1 MPRRLPIITTTIMMT
16 PMTTKPIELK
26 PMELVKLMHLCSVSL
41 PVGAYSFSQGME
53 YAIDAGW
60 VKSTDQVHDWIE
72 CQLLFNLAR
81 VDLPLLA
88 RCMEALR
95 QNDIAQLQQ
104 WNDYLIACRE
114 TRELRMT
121 DLAMGEALKRLLPT
135 LGVNPLFAKS
145 EPVSFVTLFAQAC
158 SEWQISADAACLGF
172 AWAWLEN
179 QVAAATK
186 LVPLGQ
192 TQAQSLVARLQSTV
206 PEAVGLSATVHDEQ
220 LGSCL
225 PGLAMASALHET
237 QYSRLFRS

>member
-1 MPRRLPIITTTIMMT
+1 MQKQRRTITTITT
-16 PMTTKPIELK
+16 MTTNTIELK

-60 VKSTDQVHDWIE
+60 VKSPDQVQDWLE

-88 RCMEALR
+88 RCMQALR
-95 QNDIAQLQQ
+95 RSDFEQLAH
-104 WNDYLIACRE
+104 WNDFLIACRE
-114 TRELRMT
+114 TRELRLT
-121 DLAMGEALKRLLPT
+121 DLAMGEALLRLLPT
-135 LGVNPLFAKS
+135 LGVDPLFAKR
-145 EPVSFVTLFAQAC
+145 EPASFVTLFAVAC
-158 SEWQISADAACLGF
+158 TQWNISLEGACLGF

-192 TQAQSLVARLQSTV
+192 TQAQALVAKLQPMLTD
-206 PEAVGLSATVHDEQ
+206 AVLLSSQVNDDQ

-225 PGLAMASALHET
+225 PGLALASALHET

>member
-1 MPRRLPIITTTIMMT
+1 MPRGLRIITTTIMII
-16 PMTTKPIELK
+16 PMTTKPIALN

-60 VKSTDQVHDWIE
+60 VKSKDQVHDWIE

-145 EPVSFVTLFAQAC
+145 ESVSFVTLFAQAC
-158 SEWQISADAACLGF
+158 SEWQISGDAACLGF

-192 TQAQSLVARLQSTV
+192 TQAQSLVARLQRTV
-206 PEAVGLSATVHDEQ
+206 PEAVSLSATVHDEQ

>member
-1 MPRRLPIITTTIMMT
+1 
-16 PMTTKPIELK
+16 MTTDSIDLK
-26 PMELVKLMHLCSVSL
+26 SMELVKLMHLCSVSL

-53 YAIDAGW
+53 YAIDEGW
-60 VKSTDQVHDWIE
+60 VKSPDQIYDWLE

-88 RCMEALR
+88 RCMQALKC
-95 QNDIAQLQQ
+95 NDMVQLHR

-114 TRELRMT
+114 TRELRLT
-121 DLAMGEALKRLLPT
+121 DLAMGEALQRLLPT
-135 LGVNPLFAKS
+135 LGVEPLYAKR
-145 EPVSFVTLFAQAC
+145 EPVSFVTLFSVAC
-158 SEWQISADAACLGF
+158 NQWNISPEGASVGF

-192 TQAQSLVARLQSTV
+192 TQAQALVARLQ
-206 PEAVGLSATVHDEQ
+206 AVLPDAVLLSRQVNDDQ

-225 PGLAMASALHET
+225 PGLALASALHET

>member
-1 MPRRLPIITTTIMMT
+1 MVTT
-16 PMTTKPIELK
+16 MTTEPIALN

-88 RCMEALR
+88 RCMSALEH
-95 QNDIAQLQQ
+95 NNVSQLQQ

-135 LGVNPLFAKS
+135 LSVAPVFTKT
-145 EPVSFVTLFAQAC
+145 EPVSFVTLFAVAC
-158 SEWQISADAACLGF
+158 SEWNISTPAACMGF
-172 AWAWLEN
+172 AWSWLEN

-192 TQAQSLVARLQSTV
+192 TQAQTLVARLQTTV
-206 PEAVGLSATVHDEQ
+206 PEAVALSTGLDDDR

>member
-1 MPRRLPIITTTIMMT
+1 MQKHRHTITTMSTNT
-16 PMTTKPIELK
+16 IELK

-53 YAIDAGW
+53 YAIDSGW
-60 VKSTDQVHDWIE
+60 VKSREQVHDWLE

-88 RCMEALR
+88 RCMQALKR
-95 QNDIAQLQQ
+95 GDFEQLTH
-104 WNDYLIACRE
+104 WNDFLIACRE
-114 TRELRMT
+114 TKELRLT
-121 DLAMGEALKRLLPT
+121 DLAMGEALQRLLPT
-135 LGVNPLFAKS
+135 LGVDPLFAKR
-145 EPVSFVTLFAQAC
+145 EPVSFATLFAVAC
-158 SEWQISADAACLGF
+158 SQWNISEEGACLGF

-192 TQAQSLVARLQSTV
+192 TQAQTLVTRLQLIL
-206 PEAVGLSATVHDEQ
+206 PDAVILSSQVNDDQ

-225 PGLAMASALHET
+225 PGFALASALHET

>member
-1 MPRRLPIITTTIMMT
+1 
-16 PMTTKPIELK
+16 
-26 PMELVKLMHLCSVSL
+26 MELVKLMHLCSVSL

-53 YAIDAGW
+53 YAIDADW
-60 VKSTDQVHDWIE
+60 VKSSDQIHDWLE

-88 RCMEALR
+88 RCMQSLKVGDEEQLR
-95 QNDIAQLQQ
+95 H
-104 WNDYLIACRE
+104 WNDFLIACRE
-114 TRELRMT
+114 TKELRLT
-121 DLAMGEALKRLLPT
+121 DLAMGEALLRLLPT
-135 LGVNPLFAKS
+135 LGVEPPFAKR
-145 EPVSFVTLFAQAC
+145 EPVSFVALFAVAC
-158 SEWQISADAACLGF
+158 NQWDISSQGACFGF

-192 TQAQSLVARLQSTV
+192 TQAQALLAKLQPVLPDAVA
-206 PEAVGLSATVHDEQ
+206 LSQQATDDQ

-225 PGLAMASALHET
+225 PGLAMASTLHET

>member
-1 MPRRLPIITTTIMMT
+1 MQKQRRTITTITT
-16 PMTTKPIELK
+16 MTTNTIELK

-60 VKSTDQVHDWIE
+60 VKSPDQVHDWLE

-88 RCMEALR
+88 RCMHALR
-95 QNDIAQLQQ
+95 RSDFEQLAH
-104 WNDYLIACRE
+104 WNDFLIACRE
-114 TRELRMT
+114 TRELRLT
-121 DLAMGEALKRLLPT
+121 DMAMGEALLRLLPT
-135 LGVNPLFAKS
+135 LGVDPLFAKR
-145 EPVSFVTLFAQAC
+145 EPASFVTLFAVAC
-158 SEWQISADAACLGF
+158 TQWNISLEGACLGF

-192 TQAQSLVARLQSTV
+192 TQAQALVAKLQ
-206 PEAVGLSATVHDEQ
+206 PMLPDAVILSSQVNDDQ

-225 PGLAMASALHET
+225 PGLALASALHET